1 MEGLA
6 VEPVHIDQ
14 VRKPEVAPVK
24 EIERKAKKTS
34 CYSTKHMV
42 QF

>member
-24 EIERKAKKTS
+24 EIERNEKKDQPLFDE
-34 CYSTKHMV
+34 V
-42 QF
+42 